1 MFETLKSGGVLMIPI
16 IACGIF
22 AVYIIVERLY
32 YFSKTGKRDKDLIS
46 KVSEDLA
53 KADYNAAEADC
64 ISAGTPLS
72 EVARRVV
79 RGRRLEEADLK
90 EVVQVEMDQ
99 ALTKYEHFL
108 AALGTIAN
116 IATMLGLLGT
126 VTGNIRAFG
135 VLGGGGTMGDP
146 TALANAIAEALVTTV
161 GGLTVSIPSLVFHNV
176 FNNMVKHRINQMED
190 FTTKIMLTV
199 KGKDC

>member
-64 ISAGTPLS
+64 ISAGPPLS
-72 EVARRVV
+72 DVARRVV

-108 AALGTIAN
+108 AEIGTSAN
-116 IATMLGLLGT
+116 ISTMLGLLVT
-126 VTGNIRAFG
+126 VTGKILAVG
-135 VLGGGGTMGDP
+135 V
-146 TALANAIAEALVTTV
+146 V
-161 GGLTVSIPSLVFHNV
+161 
-176 FNNMVKHRINQMED
+176 
-190 FTTKIMLTV
+190 
-199 KGKDC
+199 